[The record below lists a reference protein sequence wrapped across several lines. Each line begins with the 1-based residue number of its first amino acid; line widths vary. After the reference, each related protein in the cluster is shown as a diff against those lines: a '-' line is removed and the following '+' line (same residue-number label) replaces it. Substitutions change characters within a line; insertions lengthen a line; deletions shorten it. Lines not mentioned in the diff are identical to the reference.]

1 MQAGSLSHNGLTGC
15 GTDGGDWAC
24 HQLEHELGA
33 TYDVTHGAG
42 LAAVWG
48 TWARYVYK
56 EKPDRFLKFA
66 LNVMQVPAQE
76 TEEKTILA
84 GIDAMEDFYR
94 SIHMPTNLREL
105 GIKGL
110 TEEEIQALAYRCTY
124 QETRTIGCIKK
135 LGKKEV
141 ADIYRLAW
149 QGKIRGNKNESASE
163 RR

>member
-1 MQAGSLSHNGLTGC
+1 MQPMMS
-15 GTDGGDWAC
+15 
-24 HQLEHELGA
+24 
-33 TYDVTHGAG
+33 
-42 LAAVWG
+42 
-48 TWARYVYK
+48 
-56 EKPDRFLKFA
+56 
-66 LNVMQVPAQE
+66 
-76 TEEKTILA
+76 
-84 GIDAMEDFYR
+84 
-94 SIHMPTNLREL
+94 PTNLREL